1 MYPCQRP
8 RKEQVREWLH
18 HEVAQHRPPPAL
30 TEIRRQLGWE
40 LIEMEGEERQRE
52 GQ

>member
-8 RKEQVREWLH
+8 RKEQVREWLQN
-18 HEVAQHRPPPAL
+18 EVAQHRPPPAL
-30 TEIRRQLGWE
+30 IEIRRQLGWGG
-40 LIEMEGEERQRE
+40 IEMEREERQRE